1 MRLHRSRNDANFPD
15 RRIWGRMKE
24 KAAVVLGLTAL
35 ACGRTPLN
43 IWGHM
48 TGDSSGAPTSTGGSV
63 AFGGPSTGGTIPSYG
78 GSSTGGVSETGGSG
92 GMAGETGSSGAS
104 GEPGFGGETG
114 LAGSTGAAGEA
125 GAGVGG
131 EAGAGGASGEGGTG
145 GVIII
150 NDPSVMVGN
159 LIGDYIDRTLL
170 DRQDHGSLGDGA
182 YEMGGSDTSENANP
196 FTDGNGGSI
205 GPSETFMFKIDGS
218 QFSPLEDET
227 LTDVSSG
234 NSYTEQQAI
243 WISGNNHFDSDP
255 NDIVGQ
261 LDFVAYS
268 MKFGGIGTTE
278 EFGIPVCSDH
288 VNGDYTACKSA
299 GGDYDNATELHRLEI
314 MFLGEPRVI
323 TEMNAPADRTLDNE
337 NTLVNGG
344 SIKIAKEAIGG
355 ILYQG
360 RYVQI
365 NDLSFQLDDIE
376 DHNGTFRAII
386 SVLDANS
393 IVLERESITEGQTTE
408 FNINGRVYPFHIYVL
423 APGYTTETTWI
434 DMAILANELELTDG
448 QELNAAEADNRNYTV
463 SLGWKN
469 NDASST
475 VPDSLRTIVVWSR
488 DRDIEDMSTSGESV
502 LEAGDFIPIV
512 ENPSTWRLSYQGL
525 DLTSEEMTGLTF
537 EIGTVDRE
545 IPASNGPIVNG
556 SQVACTIRAPYV
568 EVSISNSWDDTGFVL
583 LRSDIADAF
592 LEDNEF
598 IVNIDPE
605 SNCGGRTLA
614 SGTIVMRTDQATDD
628 YGLAEYTSEFQNNQ
642 LYIPTIRS
650 HMTTSSLIWI
660 TTREDL
666 ENSTDITLHT
676 ILESTGQGNS
686 VCTSSQC
693 ADVYFTVEENPDGYP
708 AYGFYNYWIF
718 GINRNGATFDF
729 NSSNNQIQL
738 TSDDGSI
745 LYGHAA
751 LPTYY
756 AATGLEFYRGVSGP
770 VDPGLEL
777 VEEGYIS
784 EKGSVVTTIDS
795 TRIEFNL
802 AQRTARAQWWLDY
815 SN

>member
-1 MRLHRSRNDANFPD
+1 MRLYKSRNDANFPD

-24 KAAVVLGLTAL
+24 KAAVALGLTAL
-35 ACGRTPLN
+35 ACGGRSPLE

-48 TGDSSGAPTSTGGSV
+48 NGDSSGGATSAGGSV
-63 AFGGPSTGGTIPSYG
+63 AFGGSSTGGTILSYG
-78 GSSTGGVSETGGSG
+78 GSSTGGVSETGGSVATG
-92 GMAGETGSSGAS
+92 GETTGGSSGAS
-104 GEPGFGGETG
+104 GEPGFGGEAG
-114 LAGSTGAAGEA
+114 LAGSSG
-125 GAGVGG
+125 
-131 EAGAGGASGEGGTG
+131 AGAGGLAGAGGEGGTG

-150 NDPSVMVGN
+150 PTPSVTVGN
-159 LIGDYIDRTLL
+159 LIGDYVDRTLL
-170 DRQDHGSLGDGA
+170 DRQDHGYPSDGE

-205 GPSETFMFKIDGS
+205 GPIETFMFKIDGS
-218 QFSPLEDET
+218 QFSPLEDEN

-234 NSYTEQQAI
+234 NGYTEQQAI
-243 WISGNNHFDSDP
+243 WIRGSNRFDSEPD
-255 NDIVGQ
+255 DIVGH

-268 MKFGGIGTTE
+268 MKFDGIGGTE

-299 GGDYDNATELHRLEI
+299 DGDYDNATELHKLEI
-314 MFLGEPRVI
+314 MFLGEPWVI

-337 NTLVNGG
+337 NTLVSGG
-344 SIKIAKEAIGG
+344 SIKIAKQSIGG
-355 ILYQG
+355 ILNQG
-360 RYVQI
+360 ELIQI

-393 IVLERESITEGQTTE
+393 VVLQRESIVEGQTLE
-408 FNINGRVYPFHIYVL
+408 FNINGRTYPFHVYVV
-423 APGYTTETTWI
+423 APGYTTESTWI
-434 DMAILANELELTDG
+434 DMAILATEMELTDG
-448 QELNAAEADNRNYTV
+448 YPLNVNEDDNPNYSV

-469 NDASST
+469 NNASST
-475 VPDSLRTIVVWSR
+475 VPDSLRTIVVWS
-488 DRDIEDMSTSGESV
+488 DDVEDMSTSGESV
-502 LEAGDFIPIV
+502 LEAGDSIPIV

-545 IPASNGPIVNG
+545 IPASDGPIVNG

-568 EVSISNSWDDTGFVL
+568 EVSTNNPWPDAPFL
-583 LRSDIADAF
+583 LEIEDRW

-614 SGTIVMRTDQATDD
+614 PGSIVMRVDSTMDD
-628 YGLAEYTSEFQNNQ
+628 YGVADYTDEVLF
-642 LYIPTIRS
+642 YIPTIRLS
-650 HMTTSSLIWI
+650 STTGSKIWI
-660 TTREDL
+660 TTRETL
-666 ENSTDITLHT
+666 ENSAESTLST

-686 VCTSSQC
+686 VCASSQC
-693 ADVYFTVEENPDGYP
+693 ADVYFTVGEGADGYP
-708 AYGFYNYWIF
+708 TYGFYNYWIF
-718 GINRNGATFDF
+718 GVNRAGATFDF

-738 TSDDGSI
+738 TSDDESI

-751 LPTYY
+751 LPPYY
-756 AATGLEFYRGVSGP
+756 AAAGSELYQGVSGP

-777 VEEGYIS
+777 VDEGYIS

-795 TRIEFNL
+795 TRVEFNL
-802 AQRTARAQWWLDY
+802 AQRTAGAQWWLGY